1 MKLFNSK
8 VDLLKELTSA
18 LSEKKGFSVLR
29 LGDGEAR
36 LLMWSG
42 EKITKEII
50 WVIRSVLGFNGK
62 LLVSEILD
70 FKAQSLNTILH
81 SDALFVYKNRD
92 DDNYIRYRDG
102 LSTVLCDNG
111 IDILNISPMNVVN
124 GILNES
130 DIVDLLR
137 LSNNVHLLTCRGNA
151 KDILV
156 AREPFLKKKI
166 KTILIPSESKFRD
179 LYEEPQD
186 IEMTSQFPELMKHIR
201 ETVLPEQILPGDIV
215 LIGAG
220 PAKLVYADV
229 VKSRGAVALDVG
241 HFFDSI
247 CGLVTQG
254 KQEISNERRI
264 LASATQASS
273 EGDTSGKDNVSF
285 KEVYQETNGSNLFL
299 AFSGLAQEYAI
310 PQFEFENSLLKAD
323 AGSILLLKDPR
334 RRWYQ
339 AGVPGVGRTVH
350 DIVRFI
356 QHKVTR
362 TNPGRFISI
371 GSSAGGYAAILF
383 GCMLGADMVIAFG
396 PQTFLDNNNRTTYG
410 DGRWDSAIRK
420 ISDSEYLDLYNL
432 VRDSPK
438 TQVIIMVGSKE
449 PIDII
454 HGFYLNG
461 LKNVTLLI
469 ETSSKH
475 NCARTLKEQGLLSDF
490 IQSVSSAEYDESLLM
505 KRFNNIAKAR

>member
-8 VDLLKELTSA
+8 IDILKELTSA
-18 LSEKKGFSVLR
+18 LCEKRGFSVLR

-42 EKITKEII
+42 EKITKEIT

-62 LLVSEILD
+62 LLASEILD
-70 FKAQSLNTILH
+70 FKIQSLNTILY

-92 DDNYIRYRDG
+92 YDNYIKYREG
-102 LSTVLCDNG
+102 LLAVLCDNG
-111 IDILNISPMNVVN
+111 IDILNISPLNVVN
-124 GILNES
+124 DILNES
-130 DIVDLLR
+130 DVIDLLR
-137 LSNNVHLLTCRGNA
+137 VSNNVHLLTCRGNA

-156 AREPFLKKKI
+156 AKEPFLRKKI
-166 KTILIPSESKFRD
+166 KNILIPSESKFRD

-186 IEMTSQFPELMKHIR
+186 VEMTSQFPELMKHIR

-220 PAKLVYADV
+220 PAKFMYADV

-247 CGLVTQG
+247 CGFVTRG
-254 KQEISNERRI
+254 KQEIDNKRRI
-264 LASATQASS
+264 LASATQASI
-273 EGDTSGKDNVSF
+273 EGDTSGKSDDSF
-285 KEVYQETNGSNLFL
+285 KEIYQEPNGSNLFL

-323 AGSILLLKDPR
+323 AGSIFLLKDPM

-350 DIVRFI
+350 DIVRYLRN
-356 QHKVTR
+356 KVTR
-362 TNPGRFISI
+362 VTPGRFLSI

-396 PQTFLDNNNRTTYG
+396 PQTFLDKKNRTTYG
-410 DGRWDSAIRK
+410 DGRWESAIRK

-438 TQVIIMVGSKE
+438 TKVIIMVGSKE

-454 HGFYLNG
+454 HGLYLKG

-469 ETSSKH
+469 EKSSKH
-475 NCARTLKEQGLLSDF
+475 NCAKTLKEQGLLSDF
-490 IQSVSSAEYDESLLM
+490 IQSVSSTEYDESFLM
-505 KRFNNIAKAR
+505 TRFNNIEKG